1 MFKSQHMTTLIVL
14 YWLVTLNIWF
24 GYNMPFY
31 KTNTLIDLPLIHSC
45 PWKQQWWG
53 RKRDAK
59 SGSWFEL
66 HNFISFMIQHF
77 RVSISLQS
85 VLDLFVL
92 YFANSSHN
100 HSMII
105 PFYKW
110 RNWSSSRLSNF
121 LEILCLESRTR
132 IRIVLIQKS
141 VIFYSPTLK
150 PYLDL

>member
-1 MFKSQHMTTLIVL
+1 MTINLIPDDIFYGLCLNPNIWATLIVL

-85 VLDLFVL
+85 MLTFLCSILLIPHTTIPWLSLFT
-92 YFANSSHN
+92 NE
-100 HSMII
+100 
-105 PFYKW
+105 
-110 RNWSSSRLSNF
+110 
-121 LEILCLESRTR
+121 EIEAH
-132 IRIVLIQKS
+132 QG
-141 VIFYSPTLK
+141 
-150 PYLDL
+150 